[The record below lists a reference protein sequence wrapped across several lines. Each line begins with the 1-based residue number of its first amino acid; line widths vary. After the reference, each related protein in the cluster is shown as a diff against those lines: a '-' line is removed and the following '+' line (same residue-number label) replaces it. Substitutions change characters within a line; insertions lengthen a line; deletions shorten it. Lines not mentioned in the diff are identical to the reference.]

1 VIPDHHHRPPF
12 CRGRITV
19 ELHTSNSVHVSPEVA
34 WARTNANSEE
44 LEWAGRFVRVPSVT
58 ELAWSAIT
66 HGLEDQIGSLRL
78 KRFLE
83 VAALA
88 SEGAPVDWNTLLE
101 RIRTHDGFGPII
113 LPRHGLAL
121 TRGWLDAAMALT
133 APARRPTG
141 LEHPRFDL
149 AQLLRWRLTVL
160 ASRPQLGLQFTSR
173 LLEEGARAPI
183 GWTVAPS
190 PRTASSLGRV
200 RRWTAVRVSRLAF
213 GMWQRRQGRDAT
225 AGNPA
230 KPASASAD
238 PALLASRRPPG

>member
-1 VIPDHHHRPPF
+1 
-12 CRGRITV
+12 
-19 ELHTSNSVHVSPEVA
+19 VHVPPEVA
-34 WARTNANSEE
+34 WARANANSEE

-66 HGLEDQIGSLRL
+66 HGLEDQIGGLRL

-113 LPRHGLAL
+113 LPSHGVAL

-133 APARRPTG
+133 APARRPAG
-141 LEHPRFDL
+141 LERPRFDL
-149 AQLLRWRLTVL
+149 AQLLHWRLTVL
-160 ASRPQLGLQFTSR
+160 ASRPHLGLQLTGR

-183 GWTVAPS
+183 GWPVAPS
-190 PRTASSLGRV
+190 PPTASSLGRV
-200 RRWTAVRVSRLAF
+200 RRWTAARVSRLAF
-213 GMWQRRQGRDAT
+213 TMWQRRQRRDAT
-225 AGNPA
+225 GGNPA
-230 KPASASAD
+230 RPASASAD
-238 PALLASRRPPG
+238 PALLASHRRPD